1 MTPTTPERARELAR
15 DAALDLGCIRRAIGS
30 LADQVEALT
39 KERDEQR
46 HAADHWMAEATRDH
60 NALQKLIPERDA
72 LAAAAKLALEA
83 TVLLNGDAHLMM
95 MSDDGPAGTYANK
108 VFHKT
113 CLSIEALR
121 QAGVQ

>member
-1 MTPTTPERARELAR
+1 MTPTTPDRARELAR

-39 KERDEQR
+39 KERD
-46 HAADHWMAEATRDH
+46 
-60 NALQKLIPERDA
+60 A
-72 LAAAAKLALEA
+72 LAAAGKLALDA

-113 CLSIEALR
+113 CLSIEAIR
-121 QAGVQ
+121 QAVEK